1 MKTAQGSI
9 SVDVSKFVGPLEV
22 AKGKLEA
29 FSSSLGAVGNI
40 AKMSWKAFDAIA
52 GVSEKISTIKKGAK
66 DLESIFT
73 ALPTIIGR
81 VSGAFENLKVFIS
94 QVGGIISKM
103 PTWLKAVGAAGIIAG
118 AGVYATYK
126 SLSLIA
132 SIGKGVIGTIGS
144 ITSKL
149 VSAGKGGLSAVGGA
163 LTTTFSALGSVAKGV
178 AIGIGSVG
186 AAIGIT
192 DQFFKI
198 GIKSAI
204 ELGDEYNTLSKRTG
218 ASVGFLYDL
227 GKILQNN
234 GSSANAGATA
244 IAHMQRALT
253 GVNELGQPTADIFK
267 RLKLDMDDLQKI
279 DPSKSLVKTLQA
291 ILKLG
296 TAAEQT
302 RAVTEVFGK
311 AGIALL
317 AVAKDEGFA
326 KLANG
331 ISSTGQ
337 TLEKNAENFS
347 RISALLRD
355 SGSSFRGFF
364 IEMAGAVAPEI
375 LKLFGMFQGGDALAG
390 FGKKLGTQI
399 KYGVDVLLGAFQSGM
414 IFEMLKS
421 SFETSGVV
429 LKDLLERTFTYGS
442 NLIGKLMESNVSTA
456 LFTAIKGAGMALLGA
471 FSVVA
476 GGLVKLFATPL
487 AFFSAGLQTAFEK
500 SMQFFAEK
508 FPKIAGLM
516 GIGGFKAGSFKEN
529 MAERKDAIMGF
540 ANETISGGFEN
551 ITSGMKDAVDGAVD
565 SFSLLKKTLT
575 EFPPQSEEAK
585 NAIADLRGKLD
596 ALAVVGKPAEKAIT
610 DVTGGAEL
618 GAKSRNL
625 KNAMKDV
632 AVSSLQRIGGGGA
645 AFGSS
650 DPLLK
655 ASQDQLSEQKQQTAI
670 LKQLVK
676 NPSGYILSVSQNGQ
690 EAVFGGR

>member
-29 FSSSLGAVGNI
+29 FSSSLSAVGNI

-52 GVSEKISTIKKGAK
+52 GVSEKISTITKGAK

-81 VSGAFENLKVFIS
+81 VSGAFENLKVFTS

-163 LTTTFSALGSVAKGV
+163 LTSTFSALGSVAKGV

-296 TAAEQT
+296 SAAEQT

-317 AVAKDEGFA
+317 AVAKDEGFS

-364 IEMAGAVAPEI
+364 IEMAGAVAPE
-375 LKLFGMFQGGDALAG
+375 LLELFKMFQGGDMLSG
-390 FGKKLGTQI
+390 FGKKLGSQI
-399 KYGVDVLLGAFQSGM
+399 KYGADILLGAFKTGM
-414 IFEMLKS
+414 IFEMLKA
-421 SFETSGVV
+421 SFEASGII
-429 LKDLLERTFTYGS
+429 LKDMLERTFTYTS
-442 NLIGKLMESNVSTA
+442 NLISKLFESATLN
-456 LFTAIKGAGMALLGA
+456 ALLRALKGYA
-471 FSVVA
+471 TASIGWLEVWG
-476 GGLVKLFATPL
+476 GGLIKVFATPL

-500 SMQFFAEK
+500 SIEFFAQK

-540 ANETISGGFEN
+540 ANDTIAGGFKN
-551 ITSGMKDAVDGAVD
+551 ITSGMQDATSRVTDAFMILKD
-565 SFSLLKKTLT
+565 TLT
-575 EFPPQSEEAK
+575 AFPPQSEEAK
-585 NAIADLRGKLD
+585 NAIADLKGKLD
-596 ALAVVGKPAEKAIT
+596 ALAVAGRPAEKAVEA
-610 DVTGGAEL
+610 VTGGVEL
-618 GAKSRNL
+618 GAKGGKLS
-625 KNAMKDV
+625 NAMKET
-632 AVSSLQRIGGGGA
+632 AVSSLQRIGGGGS
-645 AFGSS
+645 AFGG
-650 DPLLK
+650 DPLLGVNE
-655 ASQDQLSEQKQQTAI
+655 AQLSEQKQQTKLLNQI
-670 LKQLVK
+670 YTSF
-676 NPSGYILSVSQNGQ
+676 SGVGYSPAYQSG
-690 EAVFGGR
+690 EFATFR